1 MLTDDDRD
9 DFIRA
14 VELIQ
19 TIVSRHS
26 TDVTAPTLVA
36 LQIAVHDIG
45 VVRKYLDAGN
55 TERC

>member
-26 TDVTAPTLVA
+26 TDITAPTLVA
-36 LQIAVHDIG
+36 LQIAVHDIN
-45 VVRKYLDAGN
+45 VIRKYLDAGD

>member
-9 DFIRA
+9 DFSRA

-26 TDVTAPTLVA
+26 TDVTGPVLVA
-36 LQIAVHDIG
+36 LQLAVHDID
-45 VVRKYLDAGN
+45 VVRKYLDVSS
-55 TERC
+55 TEKC

>member
-26 TDVTAPTLVA
+26 TDVSAPALVA
-36 LQIAVHDIG
+36 LQIAVHDID
-45 VVRKYLDAGN
+45 VIRKYLDAVN
-55 TERC
+55 TEKC